1 MACLLGALVG
11 LEREV
16 KRKAAGVRT
25 NLLICMGSAF
35 FTLLSA
41 ILAGDANPD
50 KGRVASNIVQGIGF
64 LGAGLIL
71 HNRSRVSGLTSAASV
86 FVVASIGMACGAG
99 LYAAAA
105 VAAMIV
111 ILALEVVGFLEQHA
125 NLKMYPLIYE
135 ARGNNQTSMMVSI
148 LDAMDKAGER
158 LTGVEHDAIGELQRL
173 SFPLTATKKQHER
186 LRGKLLAEPA
196 IDALLTFRDPEE
208 D

>member
-1 MACLLGALVG
+1 
-11 LEREV
+11 
-16 KRKAAGVRT
+16 
-25 NLLICMGSAF
+25 
-35 FTLLSA
+35 
-41 ILAGDANPD
+41 
-50 KGRVASNIVQGIGF
+50 
-64 LGAGLIL
+64 
-71 HNRSRVSGLTSAASV
+71 
-86 FVVASIGMACGAG
+86 VVASIGMACGAG